1 MKFEDFQGI
10 EATHLDYKVSLEKEK
25 SKSWLKS
32 VVAFANTKGGHILF
46 GVTDNGHEPVGL
58 DDAQSTRKVSNTVYT

>member
-25 SKSWLKS
+25 NFRAFNFKSRTTRALH
-32 VVAFANTKGGHILF
+32 VNAFQQQNRRQ
-46 GVTDNGHEPVGL
+46 VM
-58 DDAQSTRKVSNTVYT
+58 Y

>member
-25 SKSWLKS
+25 K
-32 VVAFANTKGGHILF
+32 F
-46 GVTDNGHEPVGL
+46 
-58 DDAQSTRKVSNTVYT
+58 QSF